1 MKKLF
6 LAAIILIGF
15 GVNAQKTIY
24 EKQFGDSIKEINCG
38 YLKKSNKLII
48 SCHNKNKKASLLFI
62 DSEQKQSVILNNY
75 EFDGFNFSS
84 AENAF
89 SLFET
94 KNNIADR
101 YKYFAIDNITSKEY
115 IKEHLHF
122 AYWNFFNKKFQLE
135 LVNSTGNIKVNLLKD
150 DIFLKKRDIN
160 SNIEELLKI
169 TKPNIECFAN
179 PDKPNESD
187 LAFQRRLID
196 DNSFEIITKR
206 MFYDNNIAT
215 CNLYRTQYDLDGKKI
230 NNLKYSY
237 SLPSNLVLAST
248 RSKSRIENEMCD
260 FSSTLKY
267 FNIMDVNEYLID
279 DDTQDVY
286 IFGVTRDSKTLSPKG
301 FYAVRFKKTGELI
314 WNKVFDID
322 DKKGFNNDRYLIETN
337 IEINEYLN
345 DNLLAFSIDG
355 GIKDIY
361 NNLFII
367 DKQTGNLVE
376 KASEET
382 HHEGLKGALSFR
394 RTSIFESV
402 RLLKNRYGN
411 VNVLLAMSLNKK
423 INDFITQNNLK
434 AEVHYDAILSK
445 KGVWVLESDNKTYFK
460 VTLFKE

>member
-1 MKKLF
+1 MKGLI
-6 LAAIILIGF
+6 LAATILMGL
-15 GVNAQKTIY
+15 GLNAQTTVF

-48 SCHNKNKKASLLFI
+48 SSHNKSKKASLLFI
-62 DSEQKQSVILNNY
+62 DSEQNQSVILNNY
-75 EFDGFNFSS
+75 EFDGFNFST
-84 AENAF
+84 AEKAF
-89 SLFET
+89 SIFEA

-115 IKEHLHF
+115 IKKHVRFPYL
-122 AYWNFFNKKFQLE
+122 NFFTKKFQLE

-150 DIFLKKRDIN
+150 DIFCKKRDIN
-160 SNIEELLKI
+160 SNIEELVKV

-187 LAFQRRLID
+187 LAFQKRLID
-196 DNSFEIITKR
+196 DNSFEIVTKR
-206 MFYDNNIAT
+206 ILYDISNAT
-215 CNLYRTQYDLDGKKI
+215 CNLYRTQYDLEGKII
-230 NNLKYSY
+230 NNFKYSY
-237 SLPSNLVLAST
+237 SLPSNLVPAST

-260 FSSTLKY
+260 FSSSLNY
-267 FNIMDVNEYLID
+267 FNNMDVNEYLID

-301 FYAVRFKKTGELI
+301 FYAVKFKKTGEMI
-314 WNKVFDID
+314 WNRVFEID
-322 DKKGFNNDRYLIETN
+322 DKKGFNNDRYLIEAT

-355 GIKDIY
+355 GTDDRY
-361 NNLFII
+361 NNLFVI
-367 DKQTGNLVE
+367 DKQTGNLVD
-376 KASEET
+376 KASKET
-382 HHEGLKGALSFR
+382 HREGLKGALSFR
-394 RTSIFESV
+394 RTSIFESS

-411 VNVLLAMSLNKK
+411 VNVLLAMSFNKK

-445 KGVWVLESDNKTYFK
+445 KGIWLLESDNKTYFK
-460 VTLFKE
+460 VTLFRE